1 MPTFRDPS
9 AGASHSSSSIKSC
22 SCRSKPL
29 NLAALSSRVW
39 KWGGVALLA
48 LTGCLFS
55 WLFYEGSA
63 IFASWF
69 LLLRCRVWSVCLSA
83 LTLFIFQQDYSLL
96 LQCCLH
102 RSATAPIILWQTL
115 LTLLLWIFIF
125 LVQSWQSLQ
134 LSFFKTARTD
144 RLSVQMTVSAGCS
157 SIQYSA
163 LSMATPSAPKEE
175 HISPAAK
182 LSLSSIN
189 QMQGGCLSSFFLA
202 SKEGHVFQIPI
213 NSSFF
218 KWFALKSGYVR
229 YVNWFITYL

>member
-83 LTLFIFQQDYSLL
+83 LTLFICQQDYSLL

-134 LSFFKTARTD
+134 LSFFKTARAD
-144 RLSVQMTVSAGCS
+144 RLSVQTTVYAGCS

-175 HISPAAK
+175 QISPAAK

-229 YVNWFITYL
+229 YVN